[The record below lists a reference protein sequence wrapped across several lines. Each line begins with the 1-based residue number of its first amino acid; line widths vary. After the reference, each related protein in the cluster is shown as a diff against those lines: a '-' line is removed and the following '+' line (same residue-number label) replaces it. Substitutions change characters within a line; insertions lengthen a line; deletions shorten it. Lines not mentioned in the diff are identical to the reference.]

1 MTAALPQSTALSWT
15 VSLPDEAATARLAAG
30 LAVLLRTGDVLALQG
45 TLGAGKTAFARAL
58 IRARAGVEIEVPSPT
73 FTLVQ
78 TYILPELILWHFDL
92 YRLSN
97 PDEVIELGWEEALE
111 TAALLVEWPDRA
123 GTMLP
128 AGALTLSLT
137 VTGDVT
143 RQATLTVPVAAGS
156 AWADRRMALEGLFQR
171 DPACM
176 A

>member
-1 MTAALPQSTALSWT
+1 MIAAVPQSTAQSWT
-15 VSLPDEAATARLAAG
+15 VLLPDEAATARLAAG
-30 LAVLLRTGDVLALQG
+30 LALLLRTGDVLALQG

-58 IRARAGVEIEVPSPT
+58 IQARAGAEIEVPSPT

-78 TYILPELILWHFDL
+78 TYVLPGLVLWHFDL

-97 PDEVIELGWEEALE
+97 PDEVIELGWDEALE

-123 GTMLP
+123 GALLP
-128 AGALTLSLT
+128 AGALTLSLA
-137 VTGDVT
+137 VTGDVS
-143 RQATLTVPVAAGS
+143 RRATLTVPLAAGS
-156 AWADRRMALEGLFQR
+156 AWADRRIALEGLFQR